1 MDFGEVLCYDKNMTL
16 AEFIKQRKYLIWY
29 TDNYDNLGPE
39 SITEAVLNYGD
50 FNDIN
55 ELKKIIGIKKM
66 AVIFKTAAKRKRTN
80 LRPEIINYFTLYFKK
95 YAR

>member
-1 MDFGEVLCYDKNMTL
+1 MTL
-16 AEFIKQRKYLIWY
+16 AEFIKQRKYLIWH

-39 SITEAVLNYGD
+39 SIAEAVLNYGD

-66 AVIFKTAAKRKRTN
+66 AAIFKKAAKKKRTN

-95 YAR
+95 YAK